1 MNRFLKSV
9 LEWDESQLH
18 QLTANEWVGREEAL
32 SLVGKVGTKS
42 YPQAWG
48 MIWAELGLTQH
59 KMEATECSSKRYSL
73 SF

>member
-32 SLVGKVGTKS
+32 CLVGKVGTKR

-48 MIWAELGLTQH
+48 TIRGELGLTARSS
-59 KMEATECSSKRYSL
+59 KIEATECLSKR
-73 SF
+73 